1 MDGDRTNGL
10 TYVTA
15 PLQYMIPMAEKPRS
29 YAFAPPA
36 GVPVR
41 TSRYA
46 EHPVPVR
53 DGRAVLGD
61 LSLDGHGFALLRHR
75 SAVTDFSDA
84 AQLKAVYLPEVE
96 RLVAA
101 ATGAAKVVAF
111 DHNLRSSAVAGDN
124 ANGVSEPAWRVHNDY
139 TVRSGPQRVRDL
151 LDPEEADFRLRH
163 RFAVVNLWRPI
174 KGPLL
179 EAPLALCDARSM
191 AAQDFVANDLIYP
204 DRVGET
210 YAVTF
215 NPRHRW
221 FYFPRMQ
228 TDEVILIKCYDS
240 LEDGRARFTAHTAF
254 RDPTT
259 PAGAPP
265 RESIEVRT
273 LAFFDPEESA
283 GVN

>member
-10 TYVTA
+10 AYVTA

-29 YAFAPPA
+29 YAFRPPA

-46 EHPVPVR
+46 EHPVPIR
-53 DGRAVLGD
+53 DGRAVVAG
-61 LSLDGHGFALLRHR
+61 LSLDAHGFALLRHR
-75 SAVTDFSDA
+75 SAVSDFYDA
-84 AQLKAVYLPEVE
+84 GQLKAVYLPEVE

-101 ATGAAKVVAF
+101 ATGAVKVVAF
-111 DHNLRSSAVAGDN
+111 DHNLRSSAASGDH

-139 TVRSGPQRVRDL
+139 TVRSGPQRARDL

-228 TDEVILIKCYDS
+228 TDEAILIKCYDS

-259 PAGAPP
+259 PADAPP

-273 LAFFDPEESA
+273 LAFFDSEEPA
-283 GVN
+283 GLN

>member
-1 MDGDRTNGL
+1 MDGDRANGL
-10 TYVTA
+10 AYVTA

-29 YAFAPPA
+29 YAFRPPS

-46 EHPVPVR
+46 EHPIPIR
-53 DGRAVLGD
+53 DGRAVRGD
-61 LSLDGHGFALLRHR
+61 LSLDGHGFVLLRHR
-75 SAVTDFSDA
+75 SAVTDFYDA
-84 AQLKAVYLPEVE
+84 AQLKTIYLPEVE

-101 ATGAAKVVAF
+101 ATGAVKVVAF
-111 DHNLRSSAVAGDN
+111 DHNLRSSAVTGDD

-151 LDPEEADFRLRH
+151 LDPDEADFRLRH

-191 AAQDFVANDLIYP
+191 AAHDFVANDLIYP

-228 TDEVILIKCYDS
+228 TDEAILIKCYDS
-240 LEDGRARFTAHTAF
+240 LDDGRARFTAHTAF

-259 PAGAPP
+259 PVGAPP

-273 LAFFDPEESA
+273 LAFFDPEEPA
-283 GVN
+283 GLN

>member
-1 MDGDRTNGL
+1 MDGDRTNGR

-15 PLQYMIPMAEKPRS
+15 PLQYMIPMAVKPRS
-29 YAFAPPA
+29 YAFPPPA

-75 SAVTDFSDA
+75 SAVTDFYDA

-111 DHNLRSSAVAGDN
+111 DQNLRSSAVAGDN

-139 TVRSGPQRVRDL
+139 TERSGPQRVRDL
-151 LDPEEADFRLRH
+151 LDLEEADFRLRH
-163 RFAVVNLWRPI
+163 RFAVINLWRPI

-191 AAQDFVANDLIYP
+191 AAGDFVANDLIYP

-215 NPRHRW
+215 NPGHRW

-228 TDEVILIKCYDS
+228 TDEAILIKCYDS
-240 LEDGRARFTAHTAF
+240 LDDGRARFTAHTAF

-259 PAGAPP
+259 PADAPP

-273 LAFFDPEESA
+273 LAFFDPEEPA

>member
-124 ANGVSEPAWRVHNDY
+124 AKGVSEPAWRVHNDY

-191 AAQDFVANDLIYP
+191 AAGDFVANDLIYP

-215 NPRHRW
+215 SPRHRW
-221 FYFPRMQ
+221 YYFPRMQ
-228 TDEVILIKCYDS
+228 TDEAILIKCYDS
-240 LEDGRARFTAHTAF
+240 LDDGRARFTAHTAF

-259 PAGAPP
+259 PVGAPP

-273 LAFFDPEESA
+273 LAFFDPAEPAS
-283 GVN
+283 VN